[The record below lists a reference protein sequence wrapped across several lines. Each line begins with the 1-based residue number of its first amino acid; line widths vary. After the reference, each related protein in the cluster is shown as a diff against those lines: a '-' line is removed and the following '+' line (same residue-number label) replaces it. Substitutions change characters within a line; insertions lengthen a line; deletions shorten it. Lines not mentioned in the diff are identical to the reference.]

1 MEDVSLWTGAR
12 SVGFGYHGD
21 CELRTRES
29 PGDPLDLH
37 REVFIDRSDARHV
50 STSDPF
56 IDDDPP
62 EKYFSG
68 IC

>member
-1 MEDVSLWTGAR
+1 
-12 SVGFGYHGD
+12 
-21 CELRTRES
+21 
-29 PGDPLDLH
+29 
-37 REVFIDRSDARHV
+37 VFIDRSDARHV